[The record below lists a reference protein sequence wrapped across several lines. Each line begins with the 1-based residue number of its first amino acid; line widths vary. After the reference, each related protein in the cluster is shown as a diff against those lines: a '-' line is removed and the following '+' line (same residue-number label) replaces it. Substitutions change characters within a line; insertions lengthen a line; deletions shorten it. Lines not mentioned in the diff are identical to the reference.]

1 MLDKKTMNMPGAAV
15 SQDWT
20 FSSVA
25 AVERAIQDV
34 RTKAPPMLPAGL
46 DRPLRFMEK
55 LGSPH
60 LSLPP
65 VFHVAGTNGK
75 GSTLAFLQ
83 AVFESGGLSVH
94 KFTSPHLVKFEER
107 VVVAGREIGA
117 DMLLDLIDECTRA
130 AADETVSF
138 FEFFTGLA
146 FLAYARVPADV
157 LLLETGLGGTYDA
170 TNIIDKSVALLTRI
184 SFDHMRLLGDT
195 LPEIAANKAGIIKR
209 NCPVII
215 APQSDDVMD
224 VFLARAREMHAPVS
238 LYGRDWKTV
247 MTGDAFEYQGSSVQA
262 RLPLPRLIGSHQII
276 NAGTALAG
284 LEHSAFKDLLKQDIL
299 ARAMNT
305 VTWPGRMQRL
315 DHGHLADL
323 LPQGWELWIDGAHND
338 SGADVIVEQ
347 AKAWGADKPLHIITG
362 FKRKKDT
369 EGFYERL
376 AGIPRTIQAVNAN
389 IDAPMVSPQE
399 LCDELKNLGF
409 SGVSPAENLESALQS
424 LVFQFKEPQRILIT
438 GSLYLVGLALKLN
451 I

>member
-1 MLDKKTMNMPGAAV
+1 MLDKKTTNMPDVAV
-15 SQDWT
+15 PQDWT
-20 FSSVA
+20 FSSVS

-60 LSLPP
+60 LRLPP

-94 KFTSPHLVKFEER
+94 KFTSPHLVRFEER
-107 VVVAGREIGA
+107 IVIAGQEIGA
-117 DMLLDLIDECTRA
+117 DMLLDLIDECARA

-146 FLAYARVPADV
+146 FLAYARVPAEA

-170 TNIIDKSVALLTRI
+170 TNIIEKSVALLTRI
-184 SFDHMRLLGDT
+184 SFDHMRLLGET

-209 NCPVII
+209 KCPVVI
-215 APQSDDVMD
+215 APQSKEVMG
-224 VFLARAREMHAPVS
+224 VFLARAKEMEARVS
-238 LYGRDWKTV
+238 LFGSDWTA
-247 MTGDAFEYQGSSVQA
+247 TPGGNDFEYKSGTFQC
-262 RLPLPRLIGSHQII
+262 RLPLPKLIGSHQVI
-276 NAGTALAG
+276 NAGTAIAG
-284 LEHSAFKDLLKQDIL
+284 IESSAFSHLLTPGIL

-315 DHGHLADL
+315 DHGHLAEM
-323 LPQGWELWIDGAHND
+323 LPEGWELWIDGAHND
-338 SGADVIVEQ
+338 SGAEVIVEQ
-347 AKAWGADKPLHIITG
+347 AKAWGAEKPLHIITG

-369 EGFYERL
+369 EGYYERL

-399 LCDELKNLGF
+399 LCDELRNMGF
-409 SGVSPAENLESALQS
+409 SGVSPAENLESAIQS
-424 LVFQFKEPQRILIT
+424 VVFQFKTPQRILVT
-438 GSLYLVGLALKLN
+438 GSLYLVGHALKLN
-451 I
+451 G